1 MAKGWESKAVELQIE
16 ASLTQTQ
23 DRSTKRKAG
32 FTPGQVDVR
41 RRREVLLLSRT
52 RVQMDLQSSRAQ
64 RYSDQ
69 LNRALADI
77 ETQLSALPD
86 IA

>member
-1 MAKGWESKAVELQIE
+1 MAKGWESKAVEIQIE
-16 ASLTQTQ
+16 ASLTH
-23 DRSTKRKAG
+23 DRTTPRKAG
-32 FTPGQVDVR
+32 ITPGQVDVR

-86 IA
+86 IG

>member
-16 ASLTQTQ
+16 ASLTQ
-23 DRSTKRKAG
+23 DRGKQHRTG
-32 FTPGQVDVR
+32 LTPGQVDVR

>member
-16 ASLTQTQ
+16 ASLTS
-23 DRSTKRKAG
+23 DRSTQHRAG
-32 FTPGQVDVR
+32 FTPGQIEVR

>member
-1 MAKGWESKAVELQIE
+1 MAKGWESKAVEIQIE
-16 ASLTQTQ
+16 ASLTH
-23 DRSTKRKAG
+23 DRTTPRKARI
-32 FTPGQVDVR
+32 TPGQVDVR

-52 RVQMDLQSSRAQ
+52 RVQLDLQSSRAQ

-86 IA
+86 IG

>member
-16 ASLTQTQ
+16 ASLTP
-23 DRSTKRKAG
+23 DRSTQHRAG

-52 RVQMDLQSSRAQ
+52 RVQLDLQSSRAQ

-77 ETQLSALPD
+77 DTQLSALPD